1 MLLPLNETI
10 FLKNSFNLQN
20 IIIPMFFSPFYFL
33 RPRQKNN
40 IKIEDIS
47 RGFIIDGWDHIKTTN
62 YEIKIKIKRLQE
74 CKKLICMQFVYPIDQ
89 NEFC

>member
-33 RPRQKNN
+33 RPRKKTQRVDRCRTKKQYKNRRHF
-40 IKIEDIS
+40 K
-47 RGFIIDGWDHIKTTN
+47 GFYYRWMGS
-62 YEIKIKIKRLQE
+62 Y
-74 CKKLICMQFVYPIDQ
+74 
-89 NEFC
+89 